1 MDNIPL
7 IVGAIFFALGINII
21 IGFYRFKMNGM
32 KVKGRVKAIEKYIS
46 VTKGADNSRSR
57 ATMFC
62 ALVEYSFRGDTR
74 IVKSISTNEIRHK
87 LGQVLP
93 VMVIKNNEGKI
104 QARIDDSMYILMG
117 MAFTLVGLIAVAV
130 YLFVVHG
137 DIVVVAAT
145 LIGLTTGG
153 GLLTPLLN
161 RFKVPMHAGEDDQTS
176 RKDATIIETHEAFQ
190 KEIRTYSRI
199 GYILAWGGL
208 LIGVGM
214 LYWGYDSTTGYGFS
228 PGEFI
233 RLITDIS
240 GLIDLIKSGQLHSK
254 WHKPLILFAM
264 GSLSTLGSLHSLIYQ
279 RRKYGALSRR

>member
-1 MDNIPL
+1 LDNIPL

-32 KVKGRVKAIEKYIS
+32 KVKGRVRAIEKYIS

-57 ATMFC
+57 TTMFC
-62 ALVEYSFRGDTR
+62 ALVEYHFHGNTR

-117 MAFTLVGLIAVAV
+117 MAFALVGLIAVAV

-153 GLLTPLLN
+153 FLLTPLLN
-161 RFKVPMHAGEDDQTS
+161 RFKVPMHSGEDDQNP
-176 RKDATIIETHEAFQ
+176 RKDATLIETHEAFQ
-190 KEIRTYSRI
+190 KEIRAYSRI
-199 GYILAWGGL
+199 GSILAWVGL

-228 PGEFI
+228 PGEFK
-233 RLITDIS
+233 RLLSDIS

-254 WHKPLILFAM
+254 WHKPLILIAM
-264 GSLSTLGSLHSLIYQ
+264 GSLFTLGSLHSLIYQ